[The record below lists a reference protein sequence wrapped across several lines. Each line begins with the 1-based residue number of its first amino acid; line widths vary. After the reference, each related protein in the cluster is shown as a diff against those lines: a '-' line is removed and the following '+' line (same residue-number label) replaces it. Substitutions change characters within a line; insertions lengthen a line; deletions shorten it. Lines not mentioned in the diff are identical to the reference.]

1 MAAHAL
7 ETRDGGLTPPTFPE
21 ATLSQDELDDVLAGL
36 QGLPLTDIGTM
47 SNNVEAIYPLSPM
60 QEGMLFHSV
69 YAPGTGIYV
78 NQVAYTFDGLDA
90 DAFRRAWQ
98 AALDRHAALRS
109 AFLWEKRDRPLQAV
123 LRAVEVPWDERDWRG
138 LGRQAQQA
146 ALEALMQE
154 DRERGYALNR
164 PPAMRLYVMHTA
176 DDEHRVLWSFHH
188 LVLDGWSM
196 SLLLGEVFRLYD
208 ALRRGE
214 SPALP
219 PAPQYRAYITW
230 LQAQRPGDAEAFW
243 RGALAGVDAPTPL
256 GVDHGGAAVNPGDPA
271 RYAQRTVPIPPAT
284 AAAVQAFAR
293 RAQLTANTVVQ
304 GAWALLLSR
313 YGGSRDV
320 VFGVTMSGR
329 PAALAGAE
337 QTVGL
342 FINTLPA
349 RVAVPEAQ
357 GVLPWL
363 HEVQRGHA
371 GLQQHGHVP
380 LVQVHGW
387 SAVPRD
393 QPLFETVLAFQNFP
407 SERPG
412 RQTGG
417 LQVREVQ
424 VSESPGLPLTLSVGI
439 GAEPFLKV
447 MYDRTRVTDEA
458 AARLPAH
465 FTAALDAIAAGAER
479 RVGEL
484 DVLPAEER
492 ARVVHAA
499 NRTTTAY
506 PRGASIHAL
515 FQAQAAA
522 TPDAVA
528 LCFGTERV
536 TYAQLDARANR
547 VARRLRAMGV
557 RAETRVAVC
566 AERSPELVAALLGV
580 LKAGGAY
587 VPLDPSYPADR
598 LAFMLRDCAVPVL
611 AAHSALAEALPP
623 HGAAVL
629 RLDADAAEIDAESGE
644 PLALDGD
651 AGDAA
656 YVMYTSGS
664 TGRPKG
670 IVVPHRGVVR
680 LVRGA
685 NFARMGADEAWLQ
698 LAPVSF
704 DAATL
709 EIWAPLL
716 NGGRLVLFP
725 GAQPTLDGLE
735 RTVREG
741 GVTSLWLTAG
751 LFNTVVD
758 GRLDAL
764 AGVRQ
769 LLVGG
774 DVLSVAHVRRVLRA
788 HPGLRLVNGY
798 GPTENT
804 TFTCCHAVRDGD
816 LEAAAIPIGGPVA
829 NSTAYVLDAALRPT
843 PHGVPGELYTGG
855 DGVARGYLNQPAL
868 TAARFVPDPF
878 SATPGARMYATGDRV
893 RRGEDGALE
902 FLGRMDRQVKVRGF
916 RIEPGEVEAALRA
929 RPGVK
934 DAIVATQGQGM
945 QARLLAWVAAGP
957 AVDEDAL
964 LAALHAELP
973 AYMVPSGIVVMPAL
987 PLTPNGKVDRRALP
1001 DPGAR
1006 AAASRVAPRNALEA
1020 GMAALFG
1027 EMLSVPD
1034 VGATDSFFALGGHSL
1049 LAMRLVS
1056 RVREGFGVE
1065 LPLRALFDG
1074 PTVAEMAKAVEDE
1087 RRRQLPVLPPVVP
1100 AERTGALPLSFAQ
1113 ERLWFIDRLEP
1124 GSTAY
1129 SIPVT
1134 WRLSGA
1140 LDAPALERSL
1150 SEIVRR
1156 HESLRTVFREVNGG
1170 PAQVIT
1176 PFGGFALPVEDLS
1189 GLGEADREAAVSRRA
1204 GEEARRAFDLAAG
1217 PLFRAS
1223 LLRLGAEDH
1232 VLMLSMHHIVS
1243 DGWSMGVLVR
1253 ELSALYAAYREGGE
1267 SPLAELPVQY
1277 ADYAVWQ
1284 REQLAGELLER
1295 QLSYWTEQLAGAP
1308 ELLELPTDRP
1318 RPPVRTNRGA
1328 SLPVNFSPEL
1338 LERLQALG
1346 RSEGATLYM
1355 TLLGAFQV
1363 LLSRYAGSDD
1373 VVVGSPIAGRTRKET
1388 EELIGFF
1395 VNTLV
1400 LRTDLSGDPSFREVL
1415 RRVRDVTMGAYEH
1428 QEVPFERLVAEL
1440 QPERSLSH
1448 SPLFQV
1454 MFTLQ
1459 DAGGGEGA
1467 LPGLRVSEVG
1477 AEVDGAKFDLSLGL
1491 APTSRGLRGV
1501 LTYSTDLFEPGTI
1514 ERMVQHLERVLEQVA
1529 ANAGVRLSQLDLLGN
1544 AERALVLEEWSR
1556 TEAGGPADRCAHE
1569 LFAEQAERT
1578 PGAVA
1583 VMFDGAR
1590 LTYAELDARANQLA
1604 HYLRAL
1610 GVGPEVRVGLCVER
1624 SLEMVVGVLGV
1635 LKAGGAYVPLD
1646 PGYPAERLAF
1656 MLRDATMPVLLT
1668 HSSIEQRLPGHAG
1681 RVVRLDLEASAI
1693 AREPAHAPESGVVP
1707 QNLAYVIYTS
1717 GSTGRPKGA
1726 AIPHGGL
1733 ARYLAWAGAAYG
1745 AGSGQGSPLHS
1756 SLSFDLTVTSLFV
1769 PLLAGRSVVLA
1780 PEAGVEALAAV
1791 LRSSSP
1797 FGFVKITPGH
1807 LSLLLAQLTP
1817 DEAARAT
1824 GRFVV
1829 GGESLPA
1836 EVLARWAE
1844 VAPEMEVTNEY
1855 GPTET
1860 VVGCCIH
1867 TLRTRE
1873 ATAGAVPIGRPSP
1886 GTALYVLDGGMSPCP
1901 IGVPGELYIGGGQLG
1916 RGYLGR
1922 PALTADRFVPDP
1934 FSREPGAR
1942 MYRSGDRVRW
1952 LSDGNL
1958 EFQGRL
1964 DDQVKV
1970 RGFRI
1975 ELGEIEAQLAA
1986 HEGVREARVV
1996 VREDQPGDTR
2006 LVAYVVGGV
2015 ETDALRA
2022 HMRQNLPEY
2031 MVPGAFVV
2039 LEALPLTPNGKLDR
2053 KALPAPEL
2061 APAEERYVAPRT
2073 PVEEVLAGIW
2083 AEVLRLDRV
2092 GVEESFFDLGGH
2104 SLLATRV
2111 MSRVRELFGVELP
2124 LRVLFEGATV
2134 AEMASAVEDGRRSEL
2149 PVLPPV
2155 VPVDRTGALPLSF
2168 AQERLWAVDQMQG
2181 AGALYNVPMAR
2192 RLEGPLD
2199 VEALRGAL
2207 AAIVR
2212 RHEALRTVF
2221 READGA
2227 LQQVIVPFAGF
2238 EVPLEDLS
2246 GLDAAEREARVGR
2259 SAAEDAARP
2268 FDLSAGPLIRARLL
2282 RLGQEEHV
2290 LLLCMH
2296 HVVSDGWSMDV
2307 LTHELNVL
2315 YGAFREKQGS
2325 PLPELAV
2332 QYADYAAWH
2341 RWHLSG
2347 EVLERHLAYWRQ
2359 TLAGAPALLAL
2370 PTDHPRPAERTHQ
2383 GAHENVQLPAALL
2396 ERLRALG
2403 RDEGAT
2409 LFMVLLGAFQALLS
2423 RYGGG
2428 EDVVVGSPIAGRTRR
2443 ELEGLIGYFANT
2455 LVLRTDLGG
2464 DPAFRDVL
2472 RRVRAA
2478 TLGAYEHQELP
2489 FDRLVAE
2496 LQPERSLS
2504 HSPLF
2509 QVTFTFGDGA
2519 PSGWSL
2525 PGVRVS
2531 PVSTESHAAK
2541 FDLMLAM
2548 EATPGGLRAGLT
2560 YATDLFERGTI
2571 RRMLGH
2577 LERVLEQV
2585 AGNAD
2590 VRLSELRLAG
2600 DEERALLAAGHATRS
2615 FPVAER
2621 LDQRFEARAL
2631 ERPDAPA
2638 LTYDGTTTTYGELN
2652 ERANRLA
2659 HRLRALGVGPEVRVG
2674 IVLERSAELIVAI
2687 LAVLKAGGAYV
2698 PLDPSYP
2705 ADRIAFVLEDA
2716 RIPVLVTAS
2725 GVLARLPVFTGAA
2738 LCLDTDAGAI
2748 ARESGENPGVQ
2759 AGPDTLAYVIYTSG
2773 STGKPKGVQVTHANA
2788 VRLFDATDAWFG
2800 FAADDVWTLF
2810 HSCAFDFSV
2819 WEIWGALLYGG
2830 RLVVVPYLTT
2840 RSPEDFHRLLADEG
2854 VTMLSQTP
2862 SAFKQLVQADL
2873 ASGVDPSALRLRC
2886 VVFGGEALDPL
2897 SLRPW
2902 MERHGERPR
2911 LVNMYGITETT
2922 VHVTYRVITRADL
2935 DRGGSPIGVPIPD
2948 LSLYVL
2954 DAGLEPVPAGVTG
2967 ELFVGGAG
2975 VARGYL
2981 NRPELTAE
2989 RFIRDP
2995 FSADPAARLYRSGD
3009 LARRRADGELEYLGR
3024 ADQQVKIRGF
3034 RIELGEIEAALM
3046 ELPGIR
3052 DAAVLVRDEAGREK
3066 QLVAYVVLQ
3075 PGEAEDSTAMRA
3087 ALSVR
3092 LPEHMVP
3099 AVFVVL
3105 PRMPLTSHGKL
3116 DRRALPAPEAGRTLR
3131 AAYAAPASAP
3141 ERLLQEVWQEV
3152 LGAEQVG
3159 VLENFFAAGGDSM
3172 RAVQMVAVLRRRGM
3186 ALTVRDLFEEPT
3198 IRGLAA
3204 RLDAAGRAG
3213 EAPQGGVPHHLAD
3226 LAEEERV
3233 RVRAAFPAP
3242 VQDVYPATGM
3252 QGVMI
3257 SEYARDTARAGVY
3270 HPQQCHRLTD
3280 ASLSTDALRHAIEQV
3295 VRRHAIFRTVFVTGS
3310 DGTLLQVV
3318 RESASVPIGYQ
3329 DLRGLSPD
3337 EQERA
3342 IRAGL
3347 AQDLETPF
3355 DPSDP
3360 HGSLTRF
3367 VIFHREDHV
3376 ADLMISAHHAIED
3389 GWGNVH
3395 FLNTLFEAY
3404 ADARD
3409 GRPVSA
3415 APLPNTYREFV
3426 ALEAEIVASAE
3437 ARAFWRDRLRDV
3449 SSPWPAP
3456 RGATGGSPGE
3466 CRLVRRIA
3474 PELTAALR
3482 ETAAREGVAVKALY
3496 LSAFLDVVA
3505 MLTGGE
3511 DACTGVVWNGRSER
3525 LSEPLTTLGLFW
3537 NLVPVARPA
3546 TASGDAA
3553 GRALAV
3559 HHDLLEADRFG
3570 RYPLAEIMAD
3580 RGGREPFFSTFNF
3593 LHFRNEAG
3601 PDAVRGSHVQPVY
3614 SLDRLHLPFNL
3625 AVGLAARG
3633 EGARMAVEYDGRF
3646 FSRGDADAAL
3656 DSYLLRLEEL
3666 TSTTA
3671 PAAKVLV

>member
-1 MAAHAL
+1 
-7 ETRDGGLTPPTFPE
+7 
-21 ATLSQDELDDVLAGL
+21 
-36 QGLPLTDIGTM
+36 M

-60 QEGMLFHSV
+60 QEGMLFHTV

-78 NQVAYTFDGLDA
+78 NQVAYTFGGLDA

-109 AFLWEKRDRPLQAV
+109 AFLWEKRERPLQAV
-123 LRAVEVPWDERDWRG
+123 LRGVEVPWDERDWRG
-138 LGRQAQQA
+138 LDGQAQQA
-146 ALEALMQE
+146 ALEALMHE

-164 PPAMRLYVMHTA
+164 PPAMRLYVMRTA

-188 LVLDGWSM
+188 VVLDGWSM

-243 RGALAGVDAPTPL
+243 RGALAGVDEPTPL
-256 GVDHGGAAVNPGDPA
+256 GVDRGGAAVDPDDPA
-271 RYAQRTVPIPPAT
+271 RYAQRTVPIPAAT

-349 RVAVPEAQ
+349 RVPVPEAQ

-363 HEVQRGHA
+363 HDVQRRHA
-371 GLQQHGHVP
+371 ELQQHGHVP

-407 SERPG
+407 SERAG
-412 RQTGG
+412 RQAGG
-417 LQVREVQ
+417 LQVRDVK

-439 GAEPFLKV
+439 GAESFLKV
-447 MYDRTRVTDEA
+447 MYDRTRITDET

-465 FTAALDAIAAGAER
+465 FTAALDAIAAGAEA

-499 NRTTTAY
+499 NRTTAAY

-528 LCFGTERV
+528 LCFESERV

-611 AAHSALAEALPP
+611 VAHSALAEALPP

-629 RLDADAAEIDAESGE
+629 RLDADAAEIEAESGE

-651 AGDAA
+651 ADAAA

-685 NFARMGADEAWLQ
+685 DFVRMGADEAWLQ

-704 DAATL
+704 DASTL

-758 GRLDAL
+758 GRVGAL

-774 DVLSVAHVRRVLRA
+774 DVLSVAHARRVLRA

-804 TFTCCHAVRDGD
+804 TFTCCHPVRGGD
-816 LEAAAIPIGGPVA
+816 VEGAAIPIGGPVA

-878 SATPGARMYATGDRV
+878 SPTPGARMYATGDRV

-929 RPGVK
+929 HPDVR
-934 DAIVATQGQGM
+934 DAIVATHGHGVQK
-945 QARLLAWVAAGP
+945 RLLAWVAAGP
-957 AVDEDAL
+957 DVDEDTL

-973 AYMVPSGIVVMPAL
+973 GYMVPSGIVVMPAL
-987 PLTPNGKVDRRALP
+987 PLTPNGKVDRKALP
-1001 DPGAR
+1001 EPGAR
-1006 AAASRVAPRNALEA
+1006 AADAHVRPRDAQEA
-1020 GMAALFG
+1020 ELAALFA
-1027 EMLSVPD
+1027 EVLSVNG

-1056 RVREGFGVE
+1056 RVREVFGVE
-1065 LPLRALFDG
+1065 LPLRALFER
-1074 PTVAEMAKAVEDE
+1074 PTVAEMARAVEDE
-1087 RRRQLPVLPPVVP
+1087 RRRQPPVLPPVVP
-1100 AERTGALPLSFAQ
+1100 AGRTGALPLSFAQ

-1124 GSTAY
+1124 GSAVY
-1129 SIPVT
+1129 NIPVA
-1134 WRLSGA
+1134 WRLGGA
-1140 LDAPALERSL
+1140 LDVDALERSL
-1150 SEIVRR
+1150 GEIVRR
-1156 HESLRTVFREVNGG
+1156 HEALRTVFAEADGSPV
-1170 PAQVIT
+1170 QVIT

-1189 GLGEADREAAVSRRA
+1189 GPGEADREAAVRRRA
-1204 GEEARRAFDLAAG
+1204 GEEARRPFDLAAG
-1217 PLFRAS
+1217 PLFRAA
-1223 LLRLGAEDH
+1223 LLRLGQGDH
-1232 VLMLSMHHIVS
+1232 VLLLTMHHVVS
-1243 DGWSMGVLVR
+1243 DGWSMGVLTR
-1253 ELSALYAAYREGGE
+1253 ELSALYAAYRAGGE
-1267 SPLAELPVQY
+1267 SPLPELAVQY

-1284 REQLAGELLER
+1284 REQLAGAVLDRQVAYWKER
-1295 QLSYWTEQLAGAP
+1295 LAGAP
-1308 ELLELPTDRP
+1308 ELLELPTDHP
-1318 RPPVRTNRGA
+1318 RPAVQAFRGA
-1328 SLPVNFSPEL
+1328 HERIELSLEL

-1363 LLSRYAGSDD
+1363 LLSKYSGSED
-1373 VVVGSPIAGRTRKET
+1373 VVVGSPIAGRGRKEV

-1400 LRTDLSGDPSFREVL
+1400 LRTDLSGDPSFRETL
-1415 RRVRDVTMGAYEH
+1415 RRVRQVTVGAYEH

-1448 SPLFQV
+1448 APLFQV
-1454 MFTLQ
+1454 MFALQ
-1459 DAGGGEGA
+1459 NAGGPGGA
-1467 LPGLRVSEVG
+1467 LPGLNVRGVEGEQTS
-1477 AEVDGAKFDLSLGL
+1477 AKFDLSLTL
-1491 APTSRGLRGV
+1491 SATPRGLRGG
-1501 LTYSTDLFEPGTI
+1501 LTYSTDLFERSTI
-1514 ERMVQHLERVLEQVA
+1514 GRMLGHLERVLEQVA
-1529 ANAGVRLSQLDLLGN
+1529 ADADVRLSQLELLGEE
-1544 AERALVLEEWSR
+1544 ERALALEAWNR
-1556 TEAGGPADRCAHE
+1556 TAAEYPANRCVHE
-1569 LFAEQAERT
+1569 LFEARAERT
-1578 PGAVA
+1578 PDAVA
-1583 VMFDGAR
+1583 LVCEDHSLTCGA
-1590 LTYAELDARANQLA
+1590 LNARANQLA
-1604 HYLRAL
+1604 HHLLGL
-1610 GVGPEVRVGLCVER
+1610 GVGPDT
-1624 SLEMVVGVLGV
+1624 VVAMHFGRGVDAIVALLGI
-1635 LKAGGAYVPLD
+1635 LKAGGAYLALD
-1646 PGYPAERLAF
+1646 PALPPERLAY
-1656 MLRDATMPVLLT
+1656 MLEDSGAAVLVTRGDMADAIPAGSIPVVHLDGEALRDQSGANP
-1668 HSSIEQRLPGHAG
+1668 PGGAG
-1681 RVVRLDLEASAI
+1681 AGD
-1693 AREPAHAPESGVVP
+1693 
-1707 QNLAYVIYTS
+1707 LAYVIYTS
-1717 GSTGRPKGA
+1717 GSTGRPKGVA
-1726 AIPHGGL
+1726 VEHRQLSNYLFGLRDRLELADGASYATVSTLSADLGNTAIFP
-1733 ARYLAWAGAAYG
+1733 ALAWGG
-1745 AGSGQGSPLHS
+1745 TLHVISEDRIFSG
-1756 SLSFDLTVTSLFV
+1756 DLLGEYF
-1769 PLLAGRSVVLA
+1769 ARH
-1780 PEAGVEALAAV
+1780 GVDCL
-1791 LRSSSP
+1791 
-1797 FGFVKITPGH
+1797 KITPSH
-1807 LSLLLAQLTP
+1807 L
-1817 DEAARAT
+1817 AALQT
-1824 GRFVV
+1824 GGDPRRVMPRRWLV
-1829 GGESLPA
+1829 LGGESSP
-1836 EVLARWAE
+1836 VRWVDELVAM
-1844 VAPEMEVTNEY
+1844 APECAVFNHY

-1860 VVGCCIH
+1860 TVGALAH
-1867 TLRTRE
+1867 RVGAGRTETASGTL
-1873 ATAGAVPIGRPSP
+1873 ALGRPLPNYRVFVVDASLRPVPP
-1886 GTALYVLDGGMSPCP
+1886 GVA
-1901 IGVPGELYIGGGQLG
+1901 GELLIGGAGVA

-1922 PALTADRFVPDP
+1922 PALTAERFIAST
-1934 FSREPGAR
+1934 FGEGRL
-1942 MYRSGDRVRW
+1942 YRTGDRCRW
-1952 LSDGNL
+1952 RADGTV
-1958 EFQGRL
+1958 EFLGRM
-1964 DDQVKV
+1964 DEQVKI
-1970 RGFRI
+1970 RGFRV
-1975 ELGEIEAQLAA
+1975 ELGEIEAALRRDA
-1986 HEGVREARVV
+1986 GVAECAVV
-1996 VREDQPGDTR
+1996 AREDAPGDRR
-2006 LVAYVVGGV
+2006 LVAYLVGGADV
-2015 ETDALRA
+2015 DGLRA
-2022 HMRQNLPEY
+2022 GLRRTLPEY
-2031 MVPGAFVV
+2031 MVPAAFVF
-2039 LEALPLTPNGKLDR
+2039 LDALPLTPNGKLDR
-2053 KALPAPEL
+2053 RALPAPEL
-2061 APAEERYVAPRT
+2061 ASAEERYVAPRT

-2083 AEVLRLDRV
+2083 AEVLRLERV
-2092 GVEESFFDLGGH
+2092 GVEESFFELGGH

-2111 MSRVRELFGVELP
+2111 MSRVREVFGAELP
-2124 LRVLFEGATV
+2124 LRALFEGPTV
-2134 AEMASAVEDGRRSEL
+2134 AEMARAVEDARRREL

-2155 VPVDRTGALPLSF
+2155 VPTGRTGALPLSF
-2168 AQERLWAVDQMQG
+2168 AQERLWVVDQMEG

-2192 RLEGPLD
+2192 RLEGALD

-2207 AAIVR
+2207 GEIVR
-2212 RHEALRTVF
+2212 RHETLRTVF
-2221 READGA
+2221 REVEGS

-2246 GLDAAEREARVGR
+2246 GLDAAEREARVGQR
-2259 SAAEDAARP
+2259 AEEDAVRP
-2268 FDLSAGPLIRARLL
+2268 FDLSAGPLVRARLL
-2282 RLGQEEHV
+2282 RLGREEHV
-2290 LLLCMH
+2290 LLLCVH
-2296 HVVSDGWSMDV
+2296 HIASDGWSMDV
-2307 LTHELNVL
+2307 LAHELNVL
-2315 YGAFREKQGS
+2315 YGAFRENRGS
-2325 PLPELAV
+2325 PLPEPAV
-2332 QYADYAAWH
+2332 QYADYAVWQ
-2341 RWHLSG
+2341 RRHLG
-2347 EVLERHLAYWRQ
+2347 GNALEPHLAYWRE
-2359 TLAGAPALLAL
+2359 TLSGAPELLAL
-2370 PTDHPRPAERTHQ
+2370 PADHPRPAARAQ
-2383 GAHENVQLPAALL
+2383 RGAHERIELPAVLL

-2409 LFMVLLGAFQALLS
+2409 LFMVLLGAFQAVLS
-2423 RYGGG
+2423 RNGGG
-2428 EDVVVGSPIAGRTRR
+2428 EDVVVGSPIAGRTSR
-2443 ELEGLIGYFANT
+2443 EIEGLIGYFANT
-2455 LVLRTDLGG
+2455 LVLRTELGG
-2464 DPAFRDVL
+2464 NPSFRDVL

-2478 TLGAYEHQELP
+2478 TLGAYEHQDVP

-2496 LQPERSLS
+2496 LQPERSPS

-2509 QVTFTFGDGA
+2509 QVTFTLQDGA
-2519 PSGWSL
+2519 LSRWSL
-2525 PGVRVS
+2525 PGVRLSAVR
-2531 PVSTESHAAK
+2531 TEAHAAK

-2548 EATPGGLRAGLT
+2548 EATPDGLRAGLT

-2571 RRMLGH
+2571 RRLLGH

-2585 AGNAD
+2585 ARDAD

-2600 DEERALLAAGHATRS
+2600 EEERALLAAGHATRS

-2638 LTYDGTTTTYGELN
+2638 LTFAGTTTAYGELN

-2674 IVLERSAELIVAI
+2674 IVLERSAELIVSI

-2738 LCLDTDAGAI
+2738 LCLDTDADAI

-2788 VRLFDATDAWFG
+2788 ARLFDATDAWFG

-2840 RSPEDFHRLLADEG
+2840 RSPEDFHRLLVDEG

-2886 VVFGGEALDPL
+2886 VVFGGEALEPH

-2902 MERHGERPR
+2902 MDRHGERPR

-3046 ELPGIR
+3046 ELPDVR
-3052 DAAVLVRDEAGREK
+3052 DAAVLVRDEANREK
-3066 QLVAYVVLQ
+3066 RLVAYVVLH
-3075 PGEAEDSTAMRA
+3075 PGAAEDATAMRA

-3105 PRMPLTSHGKL
+3105 PQMPLTSHGKL

-3131 AAYAAPASAP
+3131 AAYAAPASDP

-3186 ALTVRDLFEEPT
+3186 ALTVRDLFEAPT
-3198 IRGLAA
+3198 IRGLAE
-3204 RLDAAGRAG
+3204 RSEAAARAG
-3213 EAPQGGVPHHLAD
+3213 EAPQGAVPHHLAD
-3226 LAEEERV
+3226 LPGEERA
-3233 RVRAAFPAP
+3233 RVQAAFPVP

-3252 QGVMI
+3252 QAVMI
-3257 SEYARDTARAGVY
+3257 SAYARDTVRSGVY

-3280 ASLSTDALRHAIEQV
+3280 ATLSIDALRHAIEQV
-3295 VRRHAIFRTVFVTGS
+3295 VQRHAILRTVFVTAS

-3318 RESASVPIGYQ
+3318 RESPSVPIGYQ

-3342 IRAGL
+3342 VKARL
-3347 AQDLETPF
+3347 AEDLDTPF
-3355 DPSDP
+3355 EPSDP
-3360 HGSLTRF
+3360 HGALMRF

-3376 ADLMISAHHAIED
+3376 ADLLISAHHAVED

-3409 GRPVSA
+3409 GQPVSA

-3426 ALEAEIVASAE
+3426 ALEAEIVASDE
-3437 ARAFWRDRLRDV
+3437 ARTFWRDRMRHV
-3449 SSPWPAP
+3449 SAPWPAP
-3456 RGATGGSPGE
+3456 RGGTGGSPRE
-3466 CRLVRRIA
+3466 CRVIRRAA

-3482 ETAAREGVAVKALY
+3482 ETAARDGVAVKALY

-3505 MLTGGE
+3505 MLSGGE

-3525 LSEPLTTLGLFW
+3525 LSDPLTALGLFW

-3570 RYPLAEIMAD
+3570 RYPLSEIMAD

-3593 LHFRNEAG
+3593 LHFRNRSG
-3601 PDAVRGSHVQPVY
+3601 RDAVRGSRVEAVY
-3614 SLDRLHLPFNL
+3614 GLDRLHLPFNL
-3625 AVGLAARG
+3625 AVSLAVRG
-3633 EGARMAVEYDGRF
+3633 EGARTSVEYDDRF
-3646 FSRGDADAAL
+3646 FSRGDVDAAL

-3671 PAAKVLV
+3671 SATKVLV